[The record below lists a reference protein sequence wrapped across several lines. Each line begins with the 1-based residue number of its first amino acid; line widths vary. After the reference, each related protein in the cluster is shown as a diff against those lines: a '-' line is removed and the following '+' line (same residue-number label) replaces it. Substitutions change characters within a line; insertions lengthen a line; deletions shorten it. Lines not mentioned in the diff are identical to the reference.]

1 MTSQSA
7 ASKPTF
13 DMNLH
18 IHRLMLR
25 EPFFAAISRR
35 MNKIPSTAIPT
46 AGVRVNPDSL
56 ALEMLYNPSFFDKL
70 VTDHAAYVDGMKAKD
85 RKGYIA
91 SHPGDVAGEVDPFVW
106 VRGVLLHELYHI
118 VFGHV
123 SERLPVEGMTKKWN
137 HATDLAINSNLQGQL
152 PDYCLMPGVA
162 PYENMP
168 HGMSA
173 DFYFRSIVDPE
184 NQKKQ
189 GGKGDNGD
197 GDPQSGEGQPQSGN
211 GQGQPGDGQIDD
223 HSGWGDLP
231 DDIKEA
237 AKEAMRQI
245 TEQAVNEASANS
257 QGWGSVSASM
267 RDKILDSIRV
277 KVNWRAHLRYFVKTS
292 QKADKRTSVYRI
304 NKRFQFIHPGKKS
317 SRTAKIAISIDQ
329 SGSVSD
335 ELLTA
340 FFSQLDSL
348 AQIAEFTVVPFD
360 TRVDDTKVYTW
371 KKGQHRKAERVL
383 CGGTDFNAPTRW
395 VNERNF
401 DGHII
406 LTDLEAPLPVRSS
419 CQRMWMT
426 DKNSYNR
433 RSFNTNE
440 RIIVIE

>member
-70 VTDHAAYVDGMKAKD
+70 VADHAAYVDGMKAKD

-173 DFYFRSIVDPE
+173 DFYFRSIVEPE

-197 GDPQSGEGQPQSGN
+197 GEPQSGEGQPQSGN

>member
-1 MTSQSA
+1 MTSQTPVKTS
-7 ASKPTF
+7 TF

-18 IHRLMLR
+18 IHRLMLK

-46 AGVRVNPDSL
+46 AGVRVNPDTL
-56 ALEMLYNPSFFDKL
+56 ALEMLYNPTFFDKL
-70 VTDHAAYVDGMKAKD
+70 VSDHTDYISGLKAKD
-85 RKGYIA
+85 RKAYTA
-91 SHPGDVAGEVDPFVW
+91 AHPGDIAGETDPFVW

-137 HATDLAINSNLQGQL
+137 HATDLSINTNLQGQL
-152 PDYCLMPGVA
+152 PPYCLMPGVGDYA
-162 PYENMP
+162 DMP

-173 DFYFRSIVDPE
+173 DYYFRTIKDPQDKE
-184 NQKKQ
+184 KKQ
-189 GGKGDNGD
+189 GSS
-197 GDPQSGEGQPQSGN
+197 GDPGDQGEGGE
-211 GQGQPGDGQIDD
+211 GTGQIDD

-231 DDIKEA
+231 DDIKDA

-245 TEQAVNEASANS
+245 TEQAVNEANGNS

-267 RDKILDSIRV
+267 REKVLDSIRR

-292 QKADKRTSVYRI
+292 QKAERKTSVFRI

-317 SRTAKIAISIDQ
+317 ARTARIAISIDQ
-329 SGSVSD
+329 SGSVD
-335 ELLTA
+335 DGLLTA

-348 AQIAEFTVVPFD
+348 AQIAEFVVVPFD

-383 CGGTDFNAPTRW
+383 CGGTDFNAPTKW
-395 VNERNF
+395 VNEHNF

-406 LTDLEAPLPVRSS
+406 LTDLEAPLPVASR

-426 DKNSYNR
+426 SKECFNR

-440 RIIVIE
+440 RIIVIED

>member
-7 ASKPTF
+7 AKTPTF

-18 IHRLMLR
+18 IHRLMLK

-46 AGVRVNPDSL
+46 AGVRVNPDTL
-56 ALEMLYNPSFFDKL
+56 ALEMLYNPAFFDRL
-70 VTDHAAYVDGMKAKD
+70 VADHATYVAGLKAKD
-85 RKGYIA
+85 RKAYIA
-91 SHPGDVAGEVDPFVW
+91 AHPADVAGEVDAYVW

-137 HATDLAINSNLQGQL
+137 HATDLAINTNLQGQL
-152 PDYCLMPGVA
+152 PDYCLMPGVG
-162 PYENMP
+162 PYQNMP

-173 DFYFRSIVDPE
+173 DFYFRSIQDPQDQ
-184 NQKKQ
+184 NKQ
-189 GGKGDNGD
+189 GGKGDKGDSSDNSDNG
-197 GDPQSGEGQPQSGN
+197 PGE
-211 GQGQPGDGQIDD
+211 GQIDD

-231 DDIKEA
+231 DDIKDA

-245 TEQAVNEASANS
+245 TEQAVNEANANS
-257 QGWGSVSASM
+257 QGWGSVSASI
-267 RDKILDSIRV
+267 REKVLESIRR

-304 NKRFQFIHPGKKS
+304 NKRFQYIHPGKKS
-317 SRTAKIAISIDQ
+317 ARTARIAISIDQ

-335 ELLTA
+335 TLLTA
-340 FFSQLDSL
+340 FFAQLDSL

-360 TRVDDTKVYTW
+360 TRVDDSKVYVW
-371 KKGQHRKAERVL
+371 KKGQHRKVERVL
-383 CGGTDFNAPTRW
+383 CGGTDFDAPTKW

-406 LTDLEAPLPVRSS
+406 LTDLEAPAPVPSR

-426 DKNSYNR
+426 DKDSFNR

-440 RIIVIE
+440 RIIVIEG